1 MKKKLLIL
9 TVLVFLSNP
18 VNASAI
24 SANINCSAPSSVNV
38 GDTFNVTIS
47 GSADSSTYW
56 NGGIVNSSSNLRSNS
71 GTGSFVEQ
79 NSTTS
84 ISKTYSF
91 TALSEGSATVSQS
104 MTISDENYNEKTF
117 NSSTCTINIV
127 KPTTQSTNKVQSNVN
142 NLISNKT
149 NDNKNNNNSDNKD
162 ESSDNSLKELSIEGY
177 TISPEF
183 NKDTLEYKVKIPN
196 EITKIK
202 VNAVSNDEKATVEG
216 IGEIEVKEGNNVI
229 NVTVTSEN
237 GAKRVYVINAYVQ
250 EKSPITVTV
259 GNKKYT
265 LVKKL
270 SNMEPPI
277 GFKQKNVIINDE
289 EIEAFY
295 NEKLDYTIV
304 ALKDSIGNILLYV
317 YDADLNKYTKYSPIV
332 NNGLSIIVLD
342 APRDKIPYRYHKT
355 KFTYNN
361 NVIDGYALSE
371 SSDFRVIYAINIETN
386 EKGFYLFDLK
396 DNTVQRFYNDQVNI
410 YIRLI
415 EKIKIAF
422 LILGGFI
429 IFEILIIIILLSKNA
444 KFKRKYIDKRL
455 SKIDNPIKEDE
466 IKYEDI
472 EDTTS
477 IDDVVEQF
485 DDIDDFDDVELPSKK
500 RRKKEKT
507 FLDE

>member
-162 ESSDNSLKELSIEGY
+162 ASSDNSLKELSIEGY

-472 EDTTS
+472 DDTTS

-485 DDIDDFDDVELPSKK
+485 DDIDDLDDVELPSKK

>member
-162 ESSDNSLKELSIEGY
+162 ASSDNSLKELSIEGY

-229 NVTVTSEN
+229 NITVTSEN

-265 LVKKL
+265 HVKKL
-270 SNMEPPI
+270 TNIEPPI
-277 GFKQKNVIINDE
+277 GFKQQNLIINDE

-386 EKGFYLFDLK
+386 EKGFYLFDLI
-396 DNTVQRFYNDQVNI
+396 DNTIQRFYNDQVNI

-472 EDTTS
+472 DDTTS

-485 DDIDDFDDVELPSKK
+485 DDIDDLDDVELPSKK

>member
-1 MKKKLLIL
+1 MKKKIISLALIIF
-9 TVLVFLSNP
+9 LVNP
-18 VNASAI
+18 INTYAI

-127 KPTTQSTNKVQSNVN
+127 KPSTQSTNKVQSNVN

-162 ESSDNSLKELSIEGY
+162 ASSDNSLKELSIEGY

-229 NVTVTSEN
+229 NITVTSEN

-250 EKSPITVTV
+250 EKSPIIVTV
-259 GNKKYT
+259 GKKKYT
-265 LVKKL
+265 VLKKL
-270 SNMEPPI
+270 TNIESPI
-277 GFKQKNVIINDE
+277 GFKQKNVIINNE

-295 NEKLDYTIV
+295 NEKINYTIV

-332 NNGLSIIVLD
+332 NNGLSIIALD
-342 APRDKIPYRYHKT
+342 APRDNIPYRYHKT

-361 NVIDGYALSE
+361 TVIEGYALSE
-371 SSDFRVIYAINIETN
+371 ESDFRVVYAINVEIS
-386 EKGFYLFDLK
+386 EKGYYLVDLK

-429 IFEILIIIILLSKNA
+429 IFETLLIIILLFKNV
-444 KFKRKYIDKRL
+444 KFKRKYIDRRL

-485 DDIDDFDDVELPSKK
+485 DDIEDLDDVELPSKK
-500 RRKKEKT
+500 RKKKEKT

>member
-162 ESSDNSLKELSIEGY
+162 ASSDNSLKELSIEGY

-396 DNTVQRFYNDQVNI
+396 DNTIQRFYNDQVNI

-429 IFEILIIIILLSKNA
+429 IFETLIIIILLSKNA

-472 EDTTS
+472 DDTTS

-485 DDIDDFDDVELPSKK
+485 DDIDDLDDVELPSKK